1 MQTHV
6 RPLSGTLG
14 ILGGGQ
20 LGKMLVAETSRWSVR
35 TKVLDPDPDCSTAKS
50 CSEFVTGNFRD
61 RATVLDFAQ
70 GVDVMTIEIEQ
81 VNADALE
88 ELEARGMPVF
98 PQSKPLRI
106 IQDKGL
112 QKQFFADAALPSPA
126 FRLFENAAAVT
137 AAATSGALAFPFVQ
151 KTRTAGY
158 DGRGV
163 MVVNTSADLPRL
175 LDAPCL
181 VEDKVDLAMEIAVTA
196 ARAQDGE
203 IRCFP
208 AVEMVFDPRANLVE
222 TLACPARITPEQAA
236 RATELAIECVRRLGL
251 VGVLAVEMFLDREGS
266 IWINEMAPRPHNSGH
281 HTIEACH
288 TSQYGQHL
296 RAILG
301 LPLGDPS
308 PRCPSAMWNLLGEP
322 DCKGVAKVV
331 GMEAALAIPGVHVHV
346 YGKRMT
352 APFRKMGHVTALGAT
367 VQEALDKLAQVREV
381 LKVIA

>member
-1 MQTHV
+1 MHPPV

-20 LGKMLVAETSRWSVR
+20 LGKMLVAETARWSVR
-35 TKVLDPDPDCSTAKS
+35 TKVLDPDPECSTSKS

-61 RATVLDFAQ
+61 RQTVLDFAR

-88 ELEARGMPVF
+88 ELENLGLPVY

-112 QKQFFADAALPSPA
+112 QKQFFADAALPSPP
-126 FRLFENAAAVT
+126 FRLFDNAAAVA
-137 AAATSGALAFPFVQ
+137 AAATSGDVPFPFVQ

-163 MVVNTSADLPRL
+163 MVVNGPADLPRL

-181 VEDKVDLAMEIAVTA
+181 VEDKVDLALEIAVTA
-196 ARAQDGE
+196 RARRTGRSGASS
-203 IRCFP
+203 RWRWSSTRAPTWSKPSP
-208 AVEMVFDPRANLVE
+208 APRASRPNRRRAPPDSPWNASAASAWW
-222 TLACPARITPEQAA
+222 ACWRWRCSSTAKAASGSTKWPRARTTAATTPW
-236 RATELAIECVRRLGL
+236 R
-251 VGVLAVEMFLDREGS
+251 
-266 IWINEMAPRPHNSGH
+266 PR
-281 HTIEACH
+281 H

-322 DCKGVAKVV
+322 GCKGLAKVV
-331 GMEAALAIPGVHVHV
+331 GLEAALAIPGVHVHV